1 MPRDLLLAPAHDR
14 ERSLGWLALAWMEF
28 FCVHGPGQVVGQ
40 PVEHGDEY
48 SYFIVDCYA
57 VGDHPSNNHML
68 YDSAFLSRPKGCDK
82 SGLGARLAMFEA
94 FGPCRFAGWAKG
106 GERYEDPWGLGFS
119 YTYVAGEPM
128 GKHIK
133 SPVIQCMAT
142 EEGQVAN
149 VYETIY
155 YNLTGDGQDGL
166 PPPPLSF
173 VPGVQ
178 AGLIKIL
185 LPGGGEIRTATA
197 SSASKDGKRETFVVF
212 RPGRRNAPLRDP
224 RIAHYVPDRD
234 A

>member
-1 MPRDLLLAPAHDR
+1 
-14 ERSLGWLALAWMEF
+14 
-28 FCVHGPGQVVGQ
+28 
-40 PVEHGDEY
+40 
-48 SYFIVDCYA
+48 
-57 VGDHPSNNHML
+57 
-68 YDSAFLSRPKGCDK
+68 
-82 SGLGARLAMFEA
+82 
-94 FGPCRFAGWAKG
+94 
-106 GERYEDPWGLGFS
+106 
-119 YTYVAGEPM
+119 M

-212 RPGRRNAPLRDP
+212 RQASTRLTCTRPENCAPCTGP
-224 RIAHYVPDRD
+224 
-234 A
+234 